1 MNPALVFDGLAA
13 GYDETFTGSVIG
25 QRMRAAVWRRLD
37 ARFEPG
43 DHVLELNCG
52 TGEDALHLAQRGV
65 RVLSTDIAPA
75 MVDAARRKVVAGGV
89 EGRVRVERM
98 AIEEI
103 GPSLGTF
110 DGALSN
116 FGGLNCVADLHA
128 TSSALAGCVRPGGVA
143 VVCVMGP
150 LVPWEWLWFLA
161 RREPS
166 RAFRRLRRG
175 GAAWRGLTI
184 RYPSIR
190 RLRAAFSQHFSL
202 ARLGAIGVLLPPPY
216 ASAWAGRHPRWLD
229 ALDRAERAAE
239 TMWPLPHF
247 ADHYLAEFQ
256 RTGPGVST

>member
-1 MNPALVFDGLAA
+1 
-13 GYDETFTGSVIG
+13 
-25 QRMRAAVWRRLD
+25 
-37 ARFEPG
+37 
-43 DHVLELNCG
+43 
-52 TGEDALHLAQRGV
+52 
-65 RVLSTDIAPA
+65 
-75 MVDAARRKVVAGGV
+75 MVDAARRKVMACGV
-89 EGRVRVERM
+89 DDRVRVERM

-116 FGGLNCVADLHA
+116 FGGLNCVADLPGTA
-128 TSSALAGCVRPGGVA
+128 SALAGCVRPGGVA

-150 LVPWEWLWFLA
+150 VVPWEWLWFLA

-166 RAFRRLRRG
+166 RAFRRLHRG

-190 RLRAAFSQHFSL
+190 RLRAAFSTHFSL
-202 ARLGAIGVLLPPPY
+202 ARLAAIGALLPPPD

-229 ALDRAERAAE
+229 ALDRAERAVE
-239 TMWPLPHF
+239 TTWPLPHL